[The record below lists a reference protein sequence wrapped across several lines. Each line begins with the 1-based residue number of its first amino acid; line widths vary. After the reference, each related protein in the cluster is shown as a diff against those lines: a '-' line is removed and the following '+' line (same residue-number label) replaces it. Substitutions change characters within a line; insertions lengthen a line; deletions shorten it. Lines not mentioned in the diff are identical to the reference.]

1 MLVSANCTE
10 SSEALPVDVVEYIVA
25 SNCTA
30 FAGGLEGMK
39 TENSRSRQRK
49 HLRKHF
55 VFAYHDFFLVF
66 FCQQIVR
73 KWHNMSKLICRLQ
86 TKTKTRSADV
96 NSLVQ
101 RTFFIVS
108 WFMVAVVMQK
118 YCPLTSNAAYLFISC
133 SVFVPWNLQCRRPRL
148 PLSTKL
154 FLQSAWAAHAWA
166 ANRRLCRLYP
176 FFDA

>member
-10 SSEALPVDVVEYIVA
+10 SSEVLPVDVVEYIVA

-66 FCQQIVR
+66 F
-73 KWHNMSKLICRLQ
+73 L
-86 TKTKTRSADV
+86 SA
-96 NSLVQ
+96 NSAKMAQYVE
-101 RTFFIVS
+101 I
-108 WFMVAVVMQK
+108 
-118 YCPLTSNAAYLFISC
+118 
-133 SVFVPWNLQCRRPRL
+133 NL
-148 PLSTKL
+148 SITNK
-154 FLQSAWAAHAWA
+154 
-166 ANRRLCRLYP
+166 NKN
-176 FFDA
+176 